1 MADNLHRQFDH
12 IEDFETERPQTMN
25 YQDYQGLNSNSI
37 KLQDMIFF
45 GRISS
50 FCVSTVLVAFLFLV
64 AQVAT
69 FWAFFW
75 AITISVIG
83 QIGIYVLIEYY
94 RTKTLTAGQ
103 RFLYSKRKHH
113 VLSLLF
119 CFCCFFRDIFNIND
133 DIINDSFCFCFN
145 IRLFRSYL
153 SCFLLDKFKAFFAKS
168 AT

>member
-12 IEDFETERPQTMN
+12 IEDFETERLQTTN

-64 AQVAT
+64 AQVAS

-75 AITISVIG
+75 AITISILG
-83 QIGIYVLIEYY
+83 QVGIYFLIKNY
-94 RTKTLTAGQ
+94 KAK
-103 RFLYSKRKHH
+103 KR
-113 VLSLLF
+113 
-119 CFCCFFRDIFNIND
+119 
-133 DIINDSFCFCFN
+133 
-145 IRLFRSYL
+145 
-153 SCFLLDKFKAFFAKS
+153 
-168 AT
+168 

>member
-12 IEDFETERPQTMN
+12 IEDFEIERRQTTN
-25 YQDYQGLNSNSI
+25 YQDDQGLNSNSI

-45 GRISS
+45 GRVSS

-94 RTKTLTAGQ
+94 
-103 RFLYSKRKHH
+103 
-113 VLSLLF
+113 
-119 CFCCFFRDIFNIND
+119 
-133 DIINDSFCFCFN
+133 
-145 IRLFRSYL
+145 
-153 SCFLLDKFKAFFAKS
+153 KAKER
-168 AT
+168 

>member
-12 IEDFETERPQTMN
+12 IEDFETERLQTTN

-94 RTKTLTAGQ
+94 KAQKRWPNSQRFFRTKKSLMGFLFILLLLLLQ
-103 RFLYSKRKHH
+103 R
-113 VLSLLF
+113 
-119 CFCCFFRDIFNIND
+119 
-133 DIINDSFCFCFN
+133 
-145 IRLFRSYL
+145 YL
-153 SCFLLDKFKAFFAKS
+153 WYQWRYHQR
-168 AT
+168 

>member
-12 IEDFETERPQTMN
+12 IEDLEIERRQTSN

-83 QIGIYVLIEYY
+83 QLGIYVLIEYL
-94 RTKTLTAGQ
+94 KAK
-103 RFLYSKRKHH
+103 KR
-113 VLSLLF
+113 
-119 CFCCFFRDIFNIND
+119 
-133 DIINDSFCFCFN
+133 
-145 IRLFRSYL
+145 
-153 SCFLLDKFKAFFAKS
+153 
-168 AT
+168 

>member
-12 IEDFETERPQTMN
+12 IEDFETEHPQTMN

-83 QIGIYVLIEYY
+83 QIGIYVLIEHY
-94 RTKTLTAGQ
+94 KAQ
-103 RFLYSKRKHH
+103 KR
-113 VLSLLF
+113 
-119 CFCCFFRDIFNIND
+119 
-133 DIINDSFCFCFN
+133 
-145 IRLFRSYL
+145 
-153 SCFLLDKFKAFFAKS
+153 
-168 AT
+168 

>member
-12 IEDFETERPQTMN
+12 IEDFETERPQTTN

-45 GRISS
+45 GRVSS

-75 AITISVIG
+75 TITISAIG
-83 QIGIYVLIEYY
+83 QLGIYVLIEY
-94 RTKTLTAGQ
+94 L
-103 RFLYSKRKHH
+103 
-113 VLSLLF
+113 
-119 CFCCFFRDIFNIND
+119 
-133 DIINDSFCFCFN
+133 
-145 IRLFRSYL
+145 
-153 SCFLLDKFKAFFAKS
+153 KAKER
-168 AT
+168 

>member
-12 IEDFETERPQTMN
+12 IEDFETERLQTTN
-25 YQDYQGLNSNSI
+25 YQDYQTLNSNSI

-64 AQVAT
+64 AQVAS

-75 AITISVIG
+75 AITIIVIG

-94 RTKTLTAGQ
+94 KAQ
-103 RFLYSKRKHH
+103 KR
-113 VLSLLF
+113 
-119 CFCCFFRDIFNIND
+119 
-133 DIINDSFCFCFN
+133 
-145 IRLFRSYL
+145 
-153 SCFLLDKFKAFFAKS
+153 
-168 AT
+168 

>member
-12 IEDFETERPQTMN
+12 IEDFETERLQTTN

-50 FCVSTVLVAFLFLV
+50 FCVSTVLVAFLFVV

-75 AITISVIG
+75 AITISAIG
-83 QIGIYVLIEYY
+83 QLGIYVLIEY
-94 RTKTLTAGQ
+94 L
-103 RFLYSKRKHH
+103 
-113 VLSLLF
+113 
-119 CFCCFFRDIFNIND
+119 
-133 DIINDSFCFCFN
+133 
-145 IRLFRSYL
+145 
-153 SCFLLDKFKAFFAKS
+153 KAKER
-168 AT
+168 